1 MTATI
6 PSETKSSS
14 RRALLD
20 GEVGG
25 LGALAASAFARPRIT
40 QAHDVD
46 DVWLGNPNS
55 SNFETAI
62 TNSGDDTTVFSA
74 TSTHAGIAIKG
85 TSTSGTGVDGS
96 STSGIGIQGISSS
109 NRGVY
114 GQSISN
120 TAVYGLALAAD
131 KPASVGHSA
140 NNWTGLQGFSG
151 AFVLPA
157 AKAKTGVYGYAAQ
170 DNFSRGVT
178 GESPAGIGV
187 YGISSTGYGGYFGG
201 RVYTT
206 QFYELGEIGTP
217 AAPLANRARL
227 FVKDNGAGKTQ
238 LCVRFN
244 TGAVQVIASQP

>member
-14 RRALLD
+14 RRALLA
-20 GEVGG
+20 GAVGG

-96 STSGIGIQGISSS
+96 STSGIAAAEEALTAHLRSGELPPSFDYHQLEFGGVAAFLAAYVGIEGPAYTLSTACSSS
-109 NRGVY
+109 AGPWNPPAPCLP
-114 GQSISN
+114 SISV
-120 TAVYGLALAAD
+120 TPWSAGGLTRSAA
-131 KPASVGHSA
+131 
-140 NNWTGLQGFSG
+140 
-151 AFVLPA
+151 
-157 AKAKTGVYGYAAQ
+157 
-170 DNFSRGVT
+170 
-178 GESPAGIGV
+178 
-187 YGISSTGYGGYFGG
+187 
-201 RVYTT
+201 
-206 QFYELGEIGTP
+206 
-217 AAPLANRARL
+217 
-227 FVKDNGAGKTQ
+227 
-238 LCVRFN
+238 
-244 TGAVQVIASQP
+244 